1 MWRTK
6 QKLGQNYTAD
16 NPFWFWLVKV
26 RHRQFVNISTTT
38 KAQAKQNSKMS
49 TSIITKIF
57 FLIAVIDPIGTI
69 PVYLE
74 ATKHFDEK
82 HKKKIAIRASIVAFM
97 ILLFFVLVGQLIL
110 EGMEVSLSAFQ
121 ISGGVILFLFALTMI
136 FGEGKPASEK
146 HLIKDY
152 KHVTIF
158 PVAIPSIASPGAIMA
173 VVLMTDNHLY
183 TIQQQAITTILVLLV
198 VLITMLLLLA
208 ANIIQR
214 RVGEYGITVI
224 SKIMGLI
231 LASYAVQS
239 ILSGL
244 KDFFFS

>member
-1 MWRTK
+1 M
-6 QKLGQNYTAD
+6 LID
-16 NPFWFWLVKV
+16 VV
-26 RHRQFVNISTTT
+26 
-38 KAQAKQNSKMS
+38 
-49 TSIITKIF
+49 TKILF
-57 FLIAVIDPIGTI
+57 MIAVIDPVGSV

-82 HKKKIAIRASIVAFM
+82 HKRKIAVRASFVAFF
-97 ILLFFVLVGQLIL
+97 ILLFFILVGQLIL
-110 EGMEVSLSAFQ
+110 EGMDVSLDAFQ

-136 FGEGKPASEK
+136 FGEGKPEK
-146 HLIKDY
+146 EKNQITDY

-183 TIQQQAITTILVLLV
+183 SITEQALTTLLVLLV
-198 VLITMLLLLA
+198 IVFTMGLLLA
-208 ANIIQR
+208 ANFVQKRIGQ
-214 RVGEYGITVI
+214 YGITVI

-239 ILSGL
+239 ILVGL
-244 KDFFFS
+244 KDFFFEY

>member
-1 MWRTK
+1 MINTI
-6 QKLGQNYTAD
+6 LL
-16 NPFWFWLVKV
+16 LV
-26 RHRQFVNISTTT
+26 
-38 KAQAKQNSKMS
+38 
-49 TSIITKIF
+49 
-57 FLIAVIDPIGTI
+57 AVIDPLGSV

-74 ATKHFDEK
+74 ATKQFDLK
-82 HKKKIAIRASIVAFM
+82 HKRKIAVSASFVAFC
-97 ILLFFVLVGQLIL
+97 ILLFFIVVGQFIL
-110 EGMEVSLSAFQ
+110 EGMKVSLDAFQ

-136 FGEGKPASEK
+136 FGEGKPQSEK
-146 HLIKDY
+146 HSIKDY

-183 TIQQQAITTILVLLV
+183 TVQEQIITTVMVAAIVALTMFILLG
-198 VLITMLLLLA
+198 
-208 ANIIQR
+208 ANFIQEKI
-214 RVGEYGITVI
+214 GEYGITVI

-244 KDFFFS
+244 RDFFIVKG

>member
-1 MWRTK
+1 MTE
-6 QKLGQNYTAD
+6 L
-16 NPFWFWLVKV
+16 
-26 RHRQFVNISTTT
+26 
-38 KAQAKQNSKMS
+38 
-49 TSIITKIF
+49 ITKIF
-57 FLIAVIDPIGTI
+57 FLIAVLDPFGSV

-74 ATKHFDEK
+74 ATKNFNEK
-82 HKKKIAIRASIVAFM
+82 LKRIIAVRASLIALGV
-97 ILLFFVLVGQLIL
+97 LLFFIVVGQLIL
-110 EGMEVSLSAFQ
+110 EAMEISLDAFQ

-136 FGEGKPASEK
+136 FGEGKPESEK

-183 TIQQQAITTILVLLV
+183 SIEQQAITTLLV
-198 VLITMLLLLA
+198 VLVVGLTLVILLA
-208 ANIIQR
+208 ANWVQKRI
-214 RVGEYGITVI
+214 GEYGITVI

-239 ILSGL
+239 VLSGL
-244 KDFFFS
+244 KGFIGNL